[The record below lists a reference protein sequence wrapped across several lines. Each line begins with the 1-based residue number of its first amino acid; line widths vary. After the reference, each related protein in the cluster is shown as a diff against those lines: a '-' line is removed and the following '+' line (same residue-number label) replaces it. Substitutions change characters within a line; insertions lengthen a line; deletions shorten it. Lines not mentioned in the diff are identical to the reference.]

1 MFMEQFFV
9 EGIGHYSYLLG
20 SDETEEAAVVDP
32 DRDIDRYLD
41 LARTNQLRIA
51 HIFETHLHND
61 YVSGARALA
70 ERTGA
75 KVYASAG
82 ARLGFDHVPLKERDA
97 VDIGELRFIALETPG
112 HTPEHVAYLLAD
124 RSRSDA
130 PMILFSGGDLLV
142 GAVGRPD
149 LLGPELAK
157 TLAPQ
162 LYRSLKNKILKEED
176 YLEVFPTHGAGS
188 FCGKNIS
195 NKRCTTLG
203 FERHFNIAL
212 QQPTE
217 GAFVDYVLKG
227 NPGIPDYFRRLR
239 ETNLAGQAETPLL
252 TIGRPLTVEEV
263 ALSTDRGTV
272 VIDAR
277 SSAAFGGGHLPGAI
291 NIGLSDSFVTWL
303 GWLIPHDRSI
313 LFVLEA
319 DRDYPEVV
327 RRLYRIGHERIE
339 GYLQGGM
346 KSWLEAGRP
355 IDSVPQLS
363 IEALKKK
370 WEKREI
376 EMLVDVRLGREWE
389 AGHIEGAVHLFL
401 GDLEKQIKS
410 LSSSLPTAVIC
421 GSGYR
426 SSIAASLLK
435 RSGFAAVYNVAGGMT
450 AWKKA
455 GYPTAA

>member
-1 MFMEQFFV
+1 MLMEQLFV

-20 SDETEEAAVVDP
+20 SDETDEAIVIDP
-32 DRDIDRYLD
+32 DRDIDRYLEI
-41 LARTNQLRIA
+41 ARRNQLRIA

-75 KVYASAG
+75 RVYAPAG
-82 ARLGFDHVPLKERDA
+82 ARLGFDHLPLKDRDSID
-97 VDIGELRFIALETPG
+97 VGELRFIALETPG

-130 PMILFSGGDLLV
+130 PMTLFSGGDLLV

-149 LLGPELAK
+149 LLGPDLAK

-162 LYRSLKNKILKEED
+162 LYRSLKEKILKEED

-188 FCGKNIS
+188 FCGRNIS
-195 NKRCTTLG
+195 SKRCTTLG
-203 FERHFNIAL
+203 FERRFNAAL

-217 GAFVDYVLKG
+217 AAFVDYVLKG

-239 ETNLAGQAETPLL
+239 ETNRAGEVEIPLSA
-252 TIGRPLTVEEV
+252 IGRPLTVEE
-263 ALSTDRGTV
+263 AASSINRGAAM
-272 VIDAR
+272 IDAR
-277 SSAAFGGGHLPGAI
+277 SYSAFGGGHLPGAV
-291 NIGLSDSFVTWL
+291 NIGLSDNFVTWL
-303 GWLIPHDRSI
+303 GWLIPHDRPI
-313 LFVLEA
+313 LFVLEK
-319 DRDYPEVV
+319 DSDYPEVV

-346 KSWLEAGRP
+346 KSWQDAGRP
-355 IDSVPQLS
+355 ISAIPQLS
-363 IEALKKK
+363 IETLKEK

-376 EMLVDVRLGREWE
+376 ETLIDVRLEQEWE
-389 AGHIEGAVHLFL
+389 TGHIEGAVHLFL
-401 GDLEKQIKS
+401 GDLEKRIKE
-410 LSSSLPTAVIC
+410 LPPSKSTALIC

-435 RSGFAAVYNVAGGMT
+435 RNGFATVYNIAGGMT

-455 GYPTAA
+455 GYPKAA

>member
-1 MFMEQFFV
+1 MFMEQLFV

-20 SDETEEAAVVDP
+20 SDENDEAIVIDP

-82 ARLGFDHVPLKERDA
+82 AQLGFDHVPLKERDT

-162 LYRSLKNKILKEED
+162 LYHSLKNKILKEED

-239 ETNLAGQAETPLL
+239 ETNRAGQAETPLL

-263 ALSTDRGTV
+263 ALSIGRGTV

-355 IDSVPQLS
+355 IASVPQLS
-363 IEALKKK
+363 IETLKEK

-376 EMLVDVRLGREWE
+376 ETLVDVRLGREWE

-401 GDLEKQIKS
+401 GEIEKRIKS
-410 LSSSLPTAVIC
+410 LSSSKSTAVIC

-435 RSGFAAVYNVAGGMT
+435 RSGFAAVYNVVGGMT